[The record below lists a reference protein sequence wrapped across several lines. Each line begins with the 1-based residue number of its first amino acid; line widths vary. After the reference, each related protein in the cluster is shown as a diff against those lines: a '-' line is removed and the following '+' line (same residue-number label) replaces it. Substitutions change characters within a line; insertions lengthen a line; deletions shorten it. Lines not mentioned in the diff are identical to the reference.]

1 MTIMKPNPFC
11 CRGLTLTMFQSA
23 TCLAHKGCR
32 TCGAIMTSFSNSFP
46 APHHPITIEA
56 YLTDLSFS
64 ELAMEAS
71 TSLFEVVGEGFHCS
85 AVT

>member
-1 MTIMKPNPFC
+1 M
-11 CRGLTLTMFQSA
+11 
-23 TCLAHKGCR
+23 
-32 TCGAIMTSFSNSFP
+32 
-46 APHHPITIEA
+46 TIEA

>member
-1 MTIMKPNPFC
+1 MIMKPNRFWC
-11 CRGLTLTMFQSA
+11 GGLTLTMIQSA
-23 TCLAHKGCR
+23 TCLEQKACWTG
-32 TCGAIMTSFSNSFP
+32 GAIMTSFSNAFP
-46 APHHPITIEA
+46 APHHPMTIEA